1 MKFLLSLQI
10 CSAVLGQCST
20 PIDVRP
26 LYQSHY
32 DCASAGYLQSLK
44 TIQNLGQVEVENNKI
59 YVRFSCIELL
69 NS

>member
-10 CSAVLGQCST
+10 CSAVLGQCSP
-20 PIDVRP
+20 PIDVSP